1 VKNCNVLG
9 GFMEKFYQYIESS
22 LPNNSSD
29 KILYKFKMKTLEE
42 MTNRANELT
51 SRGLKDENVLSDL
64 IISEHKNIAQD
75 FATYK
80 EEKTL
85 KTKRK
90 RFAIANII
98 GSVTYIFVL
107 IILFLG
113 ISFSTQQWGTTWVIV
128 VDGILLWVSYLLLL
142 GVNRVIDMKKMF
154 HFIARILLAMSVVVL
169 SVAIFIFMMAVLHI
183 PNSWVVVFGGLFA
196 MFLADGLFASLTKQR
211 LAIIS
216 WLAYIPAMSAML
228 YVILGALKI
237 LKWSVGWVIIPLSL
251 IVDLIIIIAVIKV
264 NTSYKEEVVDSWQ
277 EN

>member
-1 VKNCNVLG
+1 
-9 GFMEKFYQYIESS
+9 MEKFYQYIESS